1 MGEKKKR
8 DGEEK
13 TARDGKNRETS
24 KRARKEKTQLAA
36 PTQIT

>member
-1 MGEKKKR
+1 MGER
-8 DGEEK
+8 EEGWEK
-13 TARDGKNRETS
+13 TTRVGKNRETS